1 MQGGISHSQRGE
13 VSVASS
19 DNGGEE
25 NLNVHS
31 SSLEV
36 ERTIGD
42 QRFPGSPLRRPESVL
57 RREESGSHDDTSP
70 CNTQQE
76 VTWHKLRSR
85 GDEREILAGQ
95 TRQGNKVPPSN
106 DGPVG
111 FCSRKRVEPASEER
125 DFDDGLGWLRTQVWA
140 GTEGTSLNFCADMEP
155 RDTAELSP
163 NRKGLSPVR
172 STVSPIRSDAED
184 VVCEGLDKYN
194 MNLVSPEPT
203 TEVQLEN
210 EPIALR
216 QGPVVKGCRR
226 QFRQKNLD
234 EIGTNSSCP
243 SNKGPRIKNMPT
255 HVGMML
261 THSVDSSRQ
270 RSIHTETKSGL
281 EVRDSQIINM
291 NRLHCISGPPSQPA
305 QHLTPRQIWDFVEQ
319 IGVRDKTNLEDVV
332 RRIGDMEQRD
342 WEAFQQLAS
351 VGQQNDVDKGSF
363 GADRCS
369 LCLFLPLLLLSSKRR
384 RGVWLWS
391 TASVCCVLPGWL
403 CRGVVPL
410 MMFRCSSSSV
420 VALLCPLLMLD
431 LCCLGP
437 VDRFGFAVIPLV
449 LGLVVFSGV

>member
-19 DNGGEE
+19 DKGGEE

-31 SSLEV
+31 SSLE
-36 ERTIGD
+36 
-42 QRFPGSPLRRPESVL
+42 
-57 RREESGSHDDTSP
+57 
-70 CNTQQE
+70 E

-140 GTEGTSLNFCADMEP
+140 GTEGTSLNFCEDMEP
-155 RDTAELSP
+155 RDNAELSP

-216 QGPVVKGCRR
+216 QGPAVKGCRR

-234 EIGTNSSCP
+234 EIVKSG
-243 SNKGPRIKNMPT
+243 
-255 HVGMML
+255 L
-261 THSVDSSRQ
+261 Y
-270 RSIHTETKSGL
+270 TETESGL

-351 VGQQNDVDKGSF
+351 VGQQNDVDKGVS
-363 GADRCS
+363 
-369 LCLFLPLLLLSSKRR
+369 SSK
-384 RGVWLWS
+384 
-391 TASVCCVLPGWL
+391 
-403 CRGVVPL
+403 
-410 MMFRCSSSSV
+410 
-420 VALLCPLLMLD
+420 
-431 LCCLGP
+431 
-437 VDRFGFAVIPLV
+437 
-449 LGLVVFSGV
+449 